1 MTSRQLRILPQ
12 FAASAMALV
21 FAVSARAGA
30 TRTFVS
36 TAGNDSNTSSN
47 CGPVTPCRTF
57 TAALT
62 VTNSGGEIVVLT
74 SGGYGPATI
83 TQPVI
88 ITATDVDASISV
100 TTLDDSGLTIN
111 TPGNVTITGLS
122 LHGQATGAFGIDV
135 QQVGFLR
142 LYNVLI
148 ENFKSFGIDFQ
159 SQPVVTMGT
168 LAIDGSTINDNGLFP
183 PYQGFLSAGIE
194 VQPRGNGGSV
204 YISNTSFNNNN
215 IGVSASGLPVTVV
228 DSSAENNGTGF
239 LAHSGG
245 TLVLSNVRAVSN
257 GIGLSAQDNGML
269 YFANCL
275 IANNTAAYSIDQF
288 SSLAGSNPGTSLI
301 GTAQTVSG
309 TLSTAV
315 VLQ

>member
-1 MTSRQLRILPQ
+1 MLFRS
-12 FAASAMALV
+12 
-21 FAVSARAGA
+21 
-30 TRTFVS
+30 
-36 TAGNDSNTSSN
+36 
-47 CGPVTPCRTF
+47 
-57 TAALT
+57 

-83 TQPVI
+83 SQPVI
-88 ITATDVDASISV
+88 ITATGVDASISV
-100 TTLDDSGLTIN
+100 TSLDGTGLTIN

-135 QQVGFLR
+135 QQIGFLR

-148 ENFKSFGIDFQ
+148 ENFKSFGVDFQ
-159 SQPVVTMGT
+159 SQPVETMGT
-168 LAIDGSTINDNGLFP
+168 LAIDGSPINDNGLFP
-183 PYQGFLSAGIE
+183 PYPGFPGAGLV

-204 YISNTSFNNNN
+204 YISNTSFDNNN
-215 IGVSASGLPVTVV
+215 IGVSVSGLPVTVV

-239 LAHSGG
+239 RAQSGG
-245 TLVLSNVRAVSN
+245 SLVLSNVRAVSN
-257 GIGLSAQDNGML
+257 GIGLSALADGSL

-275 IANNTAAYSIDQF
+275 IANNTTAYSSD
-288 SSLAGSNPGTSLI
+288 SSTTMAGSNPGTSLI
-301 GTAQTVSG
+301 GTGQTVSG